1 MEFNKINKKLKL
13 IKVRFLKK
21 VKSIGPNY
29 RNQPI
34 SKDLNKSQKL
44 SVGIFFKLLKIEDT
58 ELLYDLMSS
67 ECYLSNENTNTH
79 VFIEDRNIKVI
90 NSVYSY
96 DIPID
101 YKTERYLVRKF
112 EIELNKR
119 RLDFKN
125 DIISKTNHCLLKT
138 YNELYPFSSCKNA
151 ILL

>member
-67 ECYLSNENTNTH
+67 EC
-79 VFIEDRNIKVI
+79 
-90 NSVYSY
+90 
-96 DIPID
+96 
-101 YKTERYLVRKF
+101 
-112 EIELNKR
+112 
-119 RLDFKN
+119 
-125 DIISKTNHCLLKT
+125 
-138 YNELYPFSSCKNA
+138 
-151 ILL
+151 